1 MSIVTYREE
10 VEMPAE
16 FAVQRVLELACAAQR
31 ANKDYIKDA
40 QSVYGD
46 NGQFLF
52 IKHDNKT
59 LIKFAL
65 GLFKSDNQAP
75 EFAPQAIFIEEGD
88 KELALE
94 IRKFFRKL
102 MFAAV
107 EGSNDFLTE
116 VNFLLNSDN
125 MEANKIG
132 FIACLPSVYARDYA
146 QTQFEKKVKTI
157 DEGYLGLPG
166 TVLID
171 KDCDVLECKRSKNFD
186 AWNIYAI
193 IDNKMVS
200 WMGKKEVKLGPAV
213 VIGAKVKDH
222 GEHWKYKN
230 SVTRLNY
237 VKVFQ

>member
-16 FAVQRVLELACAAQR
+16 FAVQQVLELACAAQR
-31 ANKDYIKDA
+31 TNKDYLKES
-40 QSVYGD
+40 QSVYAD
-46 NGQFLF
+46 DGQFLF
-52 IKHDNKT
+52 LKFDNKS

-65 GLFKSDNQAP
+65 GLFKSEHQAL
-75 EFAPQAIFIEEGD
+75 EFSPQAIFIEDVD
-88 KELALE
+88 KELASD
-94 IRKFFRKL
+94 IRKYFRKL

-107 EGSNDFLTE
+107 EGSNEFLTE
-116 VNFLLNSDN
+116 VNVLLNSDT
-125 MEANKIG
+125 MPANKIG
-132 FIACLPSVYARDYA
+132 FIACLPSVYVRDYT
-146 QTQFEKKVKTI
+146 QSQFEKKIKTLE
-157 DEGYLGLPG
+157 DGYLGYPG

-171 KDCDVLECKRSKNFD
+171 KDCEILECKRSKNFD

-200 WMGKKEVKLGPAV
+200 WMGKKEAKLGPAV
-213 VIGAKVKDH
+213 VSGAKVKDH
-222 GEHWKYKN
+222 NEHWKYKN